1 VTTPTL
7 TLALP
12 TIQAL
17 LQPSNIGAGT
27 SPLVASSMAVS
38 MAMPAVREVGE
49 SSHGGGGRSDVAT
62 SNMIVPLAL
71 PSGPSN
77 QGEGRLHSDLAE
89 KHPKEPHPTAVL
101 TFYDK
106 MMNSSDKDLK
116 K

>member
-1 VTTPTL
+1 
-7 TLALP
+7 
-12 TIQAL
+12 
-17 LQPSNIGAGT
+17 
-27 SPLVASSMAVS
+27 MEVS

-62 SNMIVPLAL
+62 SNMIVPPAL

-89 KHPKEPHPTAVL
+89 KHPKDCGKAHEEPHPTAVL

-106 MMNSSDKDLK
+106 MMNNSDEDLK